1 MRWLVGSMLELVYSP
16 PVWAT
21 IIAAAFLLTTLTL
34 SLYLLFEHL
43 SAYKNP
49 EEQKFLIGVILMV
62 PCYSIESVCILL
74 FLSLFIT
81 SFFN

>member
-1 MRWLVGSMLELVYSP
+1 MELVYSP

-21 IIAAAFLLTTLTL
+21 IIAAAFLLTTITL
-34 SLYLLFEHL
+34 SVYLLFEHL

-62 PCYSIESVCILL
+62 PCYSIESVSYFLL
-74 FLSLFIT
+74 CFFLFILVT
-81 SFFN
+81 TY